1 MWFAA
6 GRHGPHR
13 SRHQSVLRRAEPI
26 GVSSETPAFLATHVE
41 CYAGHRGE
49 ETPRRF
55 QMGDRKIEITEV
67 LDRWLAPDHRY
78 FKVKDAG
85 GDLYI
90 LRHDVVTA
98 LWEVAWFRSGAYPL
112 I

>member
-6 GRHGPHR
+6 GHRGQRR
-13 SRHQSVLRRAEPI
+13 SRYQSALRRAEPI
-26 GVSSETPAFLATHVE
+26 RVASETPAFLATHVE

-55 QMGDRKIEITEV
+55 RMGDRKIEIAEL

-78 FKVKDAG
+78 FKVKDAD

-98 LWEVAWFRSGAYPL
+98 LWEVAWFRSGAYPP
-112 I
+112 